1 VFYYIDKEVK
11 KYIIINCKMPDKI
24 LGNYIRR
31 EKMILKQIKQLDN
44 LILRNFSIN
53 DKEKIIP
60 SPTQMQIMDFLLKNQ
75 NNDIYQKDIEKHLN
89 SSRATVSS
97 VLQTME
103 KNKIINRV
111 TDKIDNRTK
120 KVVLNP
126 KCVELFEKRK
136 KELKKLEET
145 ATRNISKKEIDEF
158 LNTLEK
164 MIKNLSN

>member
-1 VFYYIDKEVK
+1 
-11 KYIIINCKMPDKI
+11 
-24 LGNYIRR
+24 
-31 EKMILKQIKQLDN
+31 MILKQIKQLDN

-120 KVVLNP
+120 KLVLNP

>member
-1 VFYYIDKEVK
+1 
-11 KYIIINCKMPDKI
+11 
-24 LGNYIRR
+24 
-31 EKMILKQIKQLDN
+31 MILKQIKQLDN

-103 KNKIINRV
+103 KNKIIEKKNVKEDARSKEIIFSPV
-111 TDKIDNRTK
+111 AQEKHEKIK
-120 KVVLNP
+120 EKLN
-126 KCVELFEKRK
+126 KFEKIIRK
-136 KELKKLEET
+136 DISDDDL
-145 ATRNISKKEIDEF
+145 NIFFKVTEQ
-158 LNTLEK
+158 
-164 MIKNLSN
+164 IKNNLQGGNN